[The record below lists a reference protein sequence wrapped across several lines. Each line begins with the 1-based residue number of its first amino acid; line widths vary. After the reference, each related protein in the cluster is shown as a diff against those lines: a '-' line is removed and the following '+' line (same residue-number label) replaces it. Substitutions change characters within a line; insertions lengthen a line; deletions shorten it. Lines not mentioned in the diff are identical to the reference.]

1 MLRAH
6 ANICVDI
13 MHSLDVGFDLPIVTL
28 SAVNG
33 QCLGGGFEGAL
44 VTDFLVVERD
54 AKLGLPE
61 IGFNTFPGMG
71 AVSLLTR
78 RAGQALAERIISS
91 GSIYSGQEMFD
102 LGVVDVL
109 TPEGRA
115 HETATAWMR
124 EGGED
129 RWRKRRALAEARRR
143 CFAMPR
149 EELHYIVDLWVECV
163 KALADHDLRHMDR
176 LVAAQRRLSR
186 ARLKAARN
194 DASTEQAVG
203 SLETVTND

>member
-1 MLRAH
+1 
-6 ANICVDI
+6 
-13 MHSLDVGFDLPIVTL
+13 
-28 SAVNG
+28 
-33 QCLGGGFEGAL
+33 
-44 VTDFLVVERD
+44 
-54 AKLGLPE
+54 
-61 IGFNTFPGMG
+61 
-71 AVSLLTR
+71 
-78 RAGQALAERIISS
+78 
-91 GSIYSGQEMFD
+91 
-102 LGVVDVL
+102 
-109 TPEGRA
+109 
-115 HETATAWMR
+115 MR

-143 CFAMPR
+143 YFAMPR